1 MLYNK
6 KIIALC
12 MARIQDDAS
21 NEYITA
27 LNRVVTPAGYSIFVY
42 NTCSTVSVVSYEGST
57 QTAIYD
63 YMDFDI
69 IDVVI
74 VYEEVLRNQAV
85 TDALIAKAQ
94 KHQVPVLVIGEPS
107 RRLYQY

>member
-1 MLYNK
+1 
-6 KIIALC
+6 

-21 NEYITA
+21 NEYITS
-27 LNRVVTPAGYSIFVY
+27 LNRAVTPAGYSIFVY
-42 NTCSTVSVVSYEGST
+42 NTCSAVSADSYEGST
-57 QTAIYD
+57 QTAIYE

-85 TDALIAKAQ
+85 TDALIEKS
-94 KHQVPVLVIGEPS
+94 KSIIL
-107 RRLYQY
+107 LLL